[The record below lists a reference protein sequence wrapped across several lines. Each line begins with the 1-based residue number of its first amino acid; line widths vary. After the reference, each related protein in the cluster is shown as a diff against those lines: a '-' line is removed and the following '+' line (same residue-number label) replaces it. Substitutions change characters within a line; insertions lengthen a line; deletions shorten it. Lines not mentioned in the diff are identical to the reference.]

1 MENWS
6 GRSFDP
12 SLEKADSSMSDE
24 VDAISR
30 QWLERAREDLSAAR
44 QLNGL
49 PAISAFHSQQA
60 VEKSIKAVLVMHQVD
75 FPKSH
80 DIRMLLNLLAET
92 GTEPEEQESAGLES
106 LTQFAVETRYPPDV
120 VHEEDAKEALDSAE
134 RLLAWAER
142 VIPRAP

>member
-1 MENWS
+1 MPGE
-6 GRSFDP
+6 
-12 SLEKADSSMSDE
+12 A
-24 VDAISR
+24 DAISR

-44 QLNGL
+44 QLVGL

-60 VEKSIKAVLVMHQVD
+60 VEKSIKAVLVLHQAD
-75 FPKSH
+75 FPKSQ
-80 DIRMLLNLLAET
+80 DIRLLLSLLADT
-92 GTEPEEQESAGLES
+92 STEPDEQVSAGLES